1 MSVRGALVAV
11 AAYAGVAFAGDG
23 AREVHGVADAFAQPG
38 VSLAWG
44 VLRGKS
50 DADTLV
56 VIRIETTAPGYAFV
70 AVDGVDPFTQQ
81 RKPLEA
87 RARVA
92 GGIDLAIPR
101 THFADYPRT
110 ELRFAPDQNGAPVL
124 VVYYLGVP
132 DTTPELP
139 TQDALARSLAD
150 RLARARAT
158 AGTAK

>member
-1 MSVRGALVAV
+1 MSLRGALVAV
-11 AAYAGVAFAGDG
+11 ALYAGVAFAGDD
-23 AREVHGVADAFAQPG
+23 AREVHGVSDAFAQPG

-56 VIRIETTAPGYAFV
+56 VIRVETAASDYAFV
-70 AVDGVDPFTQQ
+70 AADGVDPFTQQ
-81 RKPLEA
+81 RKPLKA
-87 RARVA
+87 RTRV
-92 GGIDLAIPR
+92 GGGVDIAIPR

-110 ELRFAPDQNGAPVL
+110 ELRFAPDENGAPVL
-124 VVYYLGVP
+124 VVYYVGVP

-139 TQDALARSLAD
+139 THDAVAHSLAD
-150 RLARARAT
+150 RIARARAT